1 MHKIL
6 TFSASLLC
14 ASTGALFAQAMSN
27 DKTANPTT
35 QGYATSGAALKDQH
49 STGPKP
55 ATRHSRTAK
64 VGVPTGTTPAETAG
78 ASSPNPPVTTAG
90 TDASKQKH

>member
-6 TFSASLLC
+6 TFSAALLW

-49 STGPKP
+49 STGKKP
-55 ATRHSRTAK
+55 ATRHSGNAK
-64 VGVPTGTTPAETAG
+64 PVAPAGTTPAKTAR
-78 ASSPNPPVTTAG
+78 ATSPNPPVTTAG